1 MPTCDRIQ
9 IQLISSAVHLLGVDV
24 SKEDLISD
32 NDGHDGVASDHGD
45 KDDAINFVV
54 LVDGDIG
61 VTMLLHDIETGP
73 DNLPAVSIEC
83 ISAIGR
89 VVHGLTSIL
98 YDA

>member
-9 IQLISSAVHLLGVDV
+9 IQLICSAVHLLGVDV
-24 SKEDLISD
+24 SEQDLISD
-32 NDGHDGVASDHGD
+32 NDGHDGIASNHGD
-45 KDDAINFVV
+45 KDDAFDIIV
-54 LVDGDIG
+54 LVDGNVC

-73 DNLPAVSIEC
+73 DNLPAVSIVC